1 MPTLTWQGR
10 ALPLEAG
17 ETVLDALERAGEKVP
32 SSCRVGACQACLVRA
47 RGGAVPPGAQK
58 ALRPALVEQG
68 YFLACQALP
77 VGDLEVAPA
86 DDLPQ
91 VRATV
96 ARIDRPAA
104 DVVRIALAPGEAF
117 AYRAGQFVHVARAD
131 GLTRAY
137 SLASVPGDP
146 LLELHVKRAPGG
158 AMSGYLCEALAPGD
172 VLTLRGPAGSCCYE
186 GGRPAQPL
194 LLAGTGTGLA
204 PLLGIARD
212 ALARGHAGPITLLH
226 GALTA
231 AGLYADEALRDL
243 AARHPT
249 FRYAPSVLDAGPDD
263 PRAGAIRAHVARA
276 LQAAPGARVFL
287 CGPPETVGPL
297 QRDAFLAGVKL
308 RDLLVDAFVTAAPA
322 R

>member
-1 MPTLTWQGR
+1 MPTLTWRGR
-10 ALPLEAG
+10 ELPLEVG
-17 ETVLDALERAGEKVP
+17 ETVLDALERAGEKVA
-32 SSCRVGACQACLVRA
+32 SSCRVGACQSCLVRA
-47 RGGAVPPGAQK
+47 RDGALPAGAQK
-58 ALRPALVEQG
+58 GLRPALVEQG
-68 YFLACQALP
+68 YFLACQARP
-77 VGDLEVAPA
+77 DDDLEAAPA

-91 VRATV
+91 LRATV
-96 ARIDRPAA
+96 ARIERPAA
-104 DVVRIALAPGEAF
+104 DVARIFLEADGAF

-131 GLTRAY
+131 GLTRPY
-137 SLASVPGDP
+137 SLASVPGDA
-146 LLELHVKRAPGG
+146 LLELHVKRAPSG
-158 AMSGYLCEALAPGD
+158 AMSGYLCEALAPD
-172 VLTLRGPAGSCCYE
+172 DILTLRGPAGSCCYDDS
-186 GGRPAQPL
+186 RPAQPL

-204 PLLGIARD
+204 PLLGVARD
-212 ALARGHAGPITLLH
+212 ALARGHTGAITLLH

-249 FRYAPSVLDAGPDD
+249 FRYAPSVLDAAPDD
-263 PRAGAIRAHVARA
+263 PRSGALRDHLASA
-276 LQAAPGARVFL
+276 LQVTPGARVFL